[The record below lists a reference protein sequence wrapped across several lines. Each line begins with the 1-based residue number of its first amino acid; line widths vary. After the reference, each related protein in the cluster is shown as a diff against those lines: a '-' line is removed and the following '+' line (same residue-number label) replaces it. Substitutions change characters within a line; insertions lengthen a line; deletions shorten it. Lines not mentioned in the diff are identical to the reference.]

1 MFVICL
7 SHDYQVTVSFKKKH
21 TFNVAVAEM
30 MSLSNVLKVYT
41 HVYILLNIHY
51 VTITGCI

>member
-7 SHDYQVTVSFKKKH
+7 SHEYQVTVSLEKKH

-30 MSLSNVLKVYT
+30 MSLSNVLKVYI
-41 HVYILLNIHY
+41 YIYIYKL
-51 VTITGCI
+51 